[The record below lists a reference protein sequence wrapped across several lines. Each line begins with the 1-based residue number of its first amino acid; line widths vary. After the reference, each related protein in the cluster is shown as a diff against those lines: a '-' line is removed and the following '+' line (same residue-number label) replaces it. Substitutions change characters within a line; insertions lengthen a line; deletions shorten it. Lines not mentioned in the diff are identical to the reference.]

1 MHPLDRFR
9 ETRLLPVIAGLAI
22 LAVALFIL
30 HVATI
35 LPPFIWAAV
44 TAYLAHPLVRRIQ
57 RASHLPRGVII
68 GVFYIAFIGLLTF
81 IAVQVVPTLFNQTRA
96 LVNALPE
103 LINTAQDEFL
113 REPQIQIGD
122 ITIDTGELITQ
133 ATQLAQ
139 QLATRFGQEAVPLV
153 LYTVGLLIKVLVYL
167 LTTFYLLLQGDRLIG
182 GIQKLAPSRHQGTV
196 GRIIQRV
203 NGTFGAYIRAQL
215 ALFAIVSFT
224 TFITLSVLQVEYAL
238 ALAIATGILELIP
251 IIGPWVA
258 AGSAILVGLSQGTT
272 PFDWSPIQLAAVIG
286 FSYFALRMAQDHLII
301 PQLIGRVVR
310 LHPVLVI
317 FGLLVGSTTGGILGL
332 LLAVPTLAALKIIIM
347 EVLEELRHPPARRV
361 VLLQESGSL
370 QEFMDGFN
378 EYLNQN
384 VVLLVAHEAITW
396 DDLEMVQELADEAIR
411 RDTRIQVVTP
421 DPVAASISTAVGI
434 EVITRDR
441 LNGEIQSGVG
451 PGEPGHQPTERRPAR
466 LRAGH
471 PIKVG
476 REAQEEQVR

>member
-9 ETRLLPVIAGLAI
+9 ETRLLPVVAGLAI

-30 HVATI
+30 HVASI

-44 TAYLAHPLVRRIQ
+44 TAYLAHPLVKRIQ
-57 RASHLPRGVII
+57 HATRLPRGVVI
-68 GVFYIAFIGLLTF
+68 GVLYVVFIGLLIF
-81 IAVQVVPTLFNQTRA
+81 VAVRVVPTLFEQTRA
-96 LVNALPE
+96 LVTSLPQ
-103 LINTAQDEFL
+103 LINTAREELL
-113 REPQIQIGD
+113 REPQIHIGG
-122 ITIDTGELITQ
+122 ITIDTRDLSAQ

-153 LYTVGLLIKVLVYL
+153 LHTVELLIKMLVYL
-167 LTTFYLLLQGDRLIG
+167 LTTFYLLLQGDSLIS

-224 TFITLSVLQVEYAL
+224 TFITLSLLKVEYAL

-272 PFDWSPIQLAAVIG
+272 PFNWSPIQFAAVIG
-286 FSYFALRMAQDHLII
+286 ISYFALRMAQDHLII

-310 LHPVLVI
+310 LHPILVI
-317 FGLLVGSTTGGILGL
+317 FGLLVGSTMGGILGL

-347 EVLEELRHPPARRV
+347 EVIEELRHPPARRV
-361 VLLQESGSL
+361 VLLQEPESL
-370 QEFMDGFN
+370 QEFRDGFS
-378 EYLNQN
+378 EYRHQN
-384 VVLLVAHEAITW
+384 VVLLVAEEAISW
-396 DDLEMVQELADEAIR
+396 DDLEVVQELADAAIR
-411 RDTRIQVVTP
+411 HDTRIQVVTP
-421 DPVAASISTAVGI
+421 DPVAASITTAAGI

-441 LNGEIQSGVG
+441 LNGEIQASEE
-451 PGEPGHQPTERRPAR
+451 PGEAGHKPEKRGQAR

-471 PIKVG
+471 TIKLG
-476 REAQEEQVR
+476 TEAQEEHVR

>member
-30 HVATI
+30 HIASI

-44 TAYLAHPLVRRIQ
+44 TAYLAHPLVKRIQ
-57 RASHLPRGVII
+57 RATRLPRGVVI
-68 GVFYIAFIGLLTF
+68 GVLYIVFIGLLIF
-81 IAVQVVPTLFNQTRA
+81 VAVQVVPTLYAQTRA
-96 LVNALPE
+96 LVTSLPQ
-103 LINTAQDEFL
+103 LINTAREELL
-113 REPQIQIGD
+113 REPQIHIGG
-122 ITIDTGELITQ
+122 ITIDTRDLSIQ

-153 LYTVGLLIKVLVYL
+153 LHTVELLIKMLVYL
-167 LTTFYLLLQGDRLIG
+167 LTTFYLLLQGDDLIS

-272 PFDWSPIQLAAVIG
+272 PFNWSPVQLAAVIG
-286 FSYFALRMAQDHLII
+286 FAYFALRMAQDHLII
-301 PQLIGRVVR
+301 PQLVGRVVR

-332 LLAVPTLAALKIIIM
+332 LLAVPTLAALKIIIL
-347 EVLEELRHPPARRV
+347 EVIQELRHPPARRV
-361 VLLQESGSL
+361 VLLQEPGAL
-370 QEFMDGFN
+370 QDFADGVW
-378 EYLNQN
+378 EYRHQH
-384 VVLLVAHEAITW
+384 VVLLVAEEAMSW
-396 DDLEMVQELADEAIR
+396 DDLELVEELADVAIR
-411 RDTRIQVVTP
+411 NDTRIQVVTP
-421 DPVAASISTAVGI
+421 DPVAASIATAAGI
-434 EVITRDR
+434 EVITQDR
-441 LNGEIQSGVG
+441 LTGEERA
-451 PGEPGHQPTERRPAR
+451 GEEPATPGHEPEKRRAR

-471 PIKVG
+471 AIKLG
-476 REAQEEQVR
+476 PEAQEEHVR